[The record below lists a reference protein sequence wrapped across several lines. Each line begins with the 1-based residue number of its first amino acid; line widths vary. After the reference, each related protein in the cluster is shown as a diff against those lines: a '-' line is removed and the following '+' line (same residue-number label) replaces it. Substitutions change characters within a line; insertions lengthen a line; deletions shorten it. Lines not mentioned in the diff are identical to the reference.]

1 MKKYGFT
8 PIAEIISTA
17 VVGIDPAIMGLG
29 PVKTVIKA
37 LDMVGMKM
45 QDVELMELNEAFAAQ
60 SLGCIRQWARHYGIT
75 EQEIIDKTNVNGGG
89 IALGHPVAAT
99 GTRVTVTLMNELK
112 KRGLRY
118 GVATMCVGG
127 GMGAAAVIKMCD

>member
-1 MKKYGFT
+1 M
-8 PIAEIISTA
+8 
-17 VVGIDPAIMGLG
+17 
-29 PVKTVIKA
+29 
-37 LDMVGMKM
+37 
-45 QDVELMELNEAFAAQ
+45 
-60 SLGCIRQWARHYGIT
+60 
-75 EQEIIDKTNVNGGG
+75 
-89 IALGHPVAAT
+89 AAT